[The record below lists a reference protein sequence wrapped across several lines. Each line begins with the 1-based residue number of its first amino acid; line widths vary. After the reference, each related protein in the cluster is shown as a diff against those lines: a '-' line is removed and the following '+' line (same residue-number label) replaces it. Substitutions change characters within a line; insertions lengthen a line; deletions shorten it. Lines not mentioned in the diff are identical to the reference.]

1 MKKIKYIN
9 ESENNIVVKII
20 GDHIANMIDNSDDYL
35 TSDIH
40 SKNMSVKSLINKL
53 RTEERI
59 EGVDY
64 IILSIGANDY
74 FSSTNNV
81 AYLCDLIIDIYP
93 KAEYYIIEGFL
104 GFDDIIDFTEEDYI
118 ELEKQRFNF
127 YSEFSKNGFDVIE
140 TDELV
145 SQETLEDSS
154 TEILK
159 IKNKI
164 SLLTIGDV
172 NMFDINQNDEND
184 DFSSN
189 VKVMNN
195 SDDETDF
202 DTIYEFLDRFYKIV
216 KSKKI
221 YSINNNSSSYNP
233 NVHQI
238 EIAIKFLLSGNIFNF
253 RNDGVFDNQT
263 ENAIKKYQQINGLDV
278 TGIADIDTIEDI
290 FYDLKVFGFDDDDL
304 GNFLNDENYNGE
316 TFTDKK
322 EIYLNGKVDTSN
334 AGLSGEQLKN
344 VNIMIDYMYKEGI
357 TNPYTQ
363 IGILSVIG
371 KESGYIP
378 QNEICYDGTSDAR
391 IKEVFGFCRTNDIKI
406 KKDWSI
412 KYGTDVTITDLKYD
426 CEDFFDAVYG
436 KQATTCLGWSTGND
450 NTGDGYKYR
459 GRGFN
464 GITFKSLYKKYGDI
478 IGVDLLSDPDKLNN
492 PDIAAKAAVAF
503 FTSGNPVPEFDNKQD
518 ATNYFVNKN
527 AGGTSKWKESFENA
541 NAWMSK
547 YEVIP

>member
-1 MKKIKYIN
+1 
-9 ESENNIVVKII
+9 
-20 GDHIANMIDNSDDYL
+20 
-35 TSDIH
+35 
-40 SKNMSVKSLINKL
+40 MSVNVLINKL

-64 IILSIGANDY
+64 LILSIGANDY
-74 FSSTNNV
+74 FSTTNNV

-118 ELEKQRFNF
+118 ELEKQRFEF

-172 NMFDINQNDEND
+172 NMFGGNPSLIKTKQIESNNDSISD
-184 DFSSN
+184 
-189 VKVMNN
+189 

-202 DTIYEFLDRFYKIV
+202 DTIYEFLDRFEKIV
-216 KSKKI
+216 KSKNV
-221 YSINNNSSSYNP
+221 YSIKGNSSYNP

-238 EIAIKFLLSGNIFNF
+238 EMALRFLLPNYVGLFKS
-253 RNDGVFDNQT
+253 DGVFDEETEEAIRTYQT
-263 ENAIKKYQQINGLDV
+263 ANGTEP
-278 TGIADIDTIEDI
+278 TGVADTETIEEL
-290 FYDLKVFGFDDDDL
+290 FYDLKIEGFSDNDIGRFINDL
-304 GNFLNDENYNGE
+304 GGGDS
-316 TFTDKK
+316 KPK
-322 EIYLNGKVDTSN
+322 IYLNGKVDISN
-334 AGLSGEQLKN
+334 VGLSGEQSRN
-344 VNIMIDYMYKEGI
+344 VKIMIDYMNSEGI

-391 IKEVFGFCRTNDIKI
+391 IKKVFGFCRTNDIKI

>member
-1 MKKIKYIN
+1 MKRIKYIN

-35 TSDIH
+35 TSDINT
-40 SKNMSVKSLINKL
+40 KNMSVNVLINKL
-53 RTEERI
+53 RTEERK
-59 EGVDY
+59 EEVDY
-64 IILSIGANDY
+64 LILSIGANDY

-81 AYLCDLIIDIYP
+81 SYLCDLIIDIYP

-118 ELEKQRFNF
+118 ELEKQRFEF

-159 IKNKI
+159 IKNQI

-172 NMFDINQNDEND
+172 NMFGGKSSLIKTKQIASNNDSISD
-184 DFSSN
+184 
-189 VKVMNN
+189 

-202 DTIYEFLDRFYKIV
+202 DTIYEFLDRFEKIV
-216 KSKKI
+216 KSKNI
-221 YSINNNSSSYNP
+221 YSIKGNSSYNP

-238 EIAIKFLLSGNIFNF
+238 EMALRFLLPNYVGLFKS
-253 RNDGVFDNQT
+253 DGVFDEETEEAIRTYQT
-263 ENAIKKYQQINGLDV
+263 ANGTEP
-278 TGIADIDTIEDI
+278 TGVADTETIEEL
-290 FYDLKVFGFDDDDL
+290 FYDLKIEGFSDNDIGRFIHDL
-304 GNFLNDENYNGE
+304 GVGDS
-316 TFTDKK
+316 KPK
-322 EIYLNGKVDTSN
+322 IYLNGKVDISN
-334 AGLSGEQLKN
+334 AGLSGEQLRN
-344 VNIMIDYMYKEGI
+344 VKIMIDYMNSEGI

-391 IKEVFGFCRTNDIKI
+391 IKKVFGFCRTNDIKI
-406 KKDWSI
+406 KKDWLT
-412 KYGTDVTITDLKYD
+412 KYGKEVTITDLKYE
-426 CEDFFDAVYG
+426 CEDFFDAMYG